1 MAQLQSSCILGTLSL
16 SASNALAQNS
26 IVIAAASNNIEFTN
40 ACNPIAIG
48 ENTMLSGSGGI
59 DPSSIVVTQEGSG
72 FNRSYN
78 YYQIN
83 NGSQKPIAF
92 VGGGGTGVAGVPRV
106 HHYTYGGTAPFAG
119 DITCINF
126 TDYGVG
132 YTGSVTGTVSDPTKV
147 GETCEIF
154 TVQPFT
160 NENNISIGHNA
171 GCRGQGSNNIR
182 IGTCAAPGYNSSSFH
197 TNNII
202 IGCETAISGSFDNNV
217 IIGHNAGKGRNLCQ
231 TVCFTQCVYGNII
244 VGSDAL
250 CGMNNRALCNTVIG
264 FCAAPSASCGTL
276 SAVLGACNYLCS
288 CLLSS
293 YGVAVGWCNFT
304 NNGTCKHPGTSNV
317 AVGCRNFAC
326 GGNGSSNVAIGQS
339 NINSGIMT
347 GANCNVA
354 VGGSNLAKLTTG
366 DANVGVGRIAG
377 CSTTTGGCNIFMGF
391 CAGKGQC
398 TGARSIFI
406 GKCAACGLGNQNDS
420 IFIGPGVGLRGG
432 STQGGH
438 IVMGVDALRNMCAGY
453 FNIAIGYQAMCVG
466 GQTSTSCAING
477 GCNIAIGYQAG
488 VCTVQNS
495 NNNIY
500 IGHKTGPT
508 SRNAETYK
516 LYLGQGAGNP
526 LICGCLLSGART
538 VCVNGTLS
546 KTAGSF
552 AISHP
557 NPSKNTACELFHS
570 FVESPTAGDNLYR
583 YEIEV
588 ENGIATIDLPDYYK
602 YLNEN
607 DQVWVNAKNHFG
619 RAYGVVNQE
628 QSTLTVFADTDGS
641 YNVLLIGTRKDK
653 DAAKAW
659 KGTERLKEN

>member
-276 SAVLGACNYLCS
+276 AAVLGACNYLCS

-398 TGARSIFI
+398 TGGRSIFI

-546 KTAGSF
+546 KTAGVSR
-552 AISHP
+552 
-557 NPSKNTACELFHS
+557 LFLS
-570 FVESPTAGDNLYR
+570 N
-583 YEIEV
+583 
-588 ENGIATIDLPDYYK
+588 
-602 YLNEN
+602 
-607 DQVWVNAKNHFG
+607 
-619 RAYGVVNQE
+619 
-628 QSTLTVFADTDGS
+628 
-641 YNVLLIGTRKDK
+641 
-653 DAAKAW
+653 
-659 KGTERLKEN
+659 